1 MKKFLKENLVWIVI
15 LMTFVITCTIIITP
29 IIWYHTNG
37 HPVYHMPT
45 DHSERINWNKLVDIT
60 MASFLI
66 MWNMANEKT
75 F

>member
-1 MKKFLKENLVWIVI
+1 
-15 LMTFVITCTIIITP
+15 
-29 IIWYHTNG
+29 
-37 HPVYHMPT
+37 MPT

-60 MASFLI
+60 KASFLN